1 MALGFTKVRIYHLL
15 TWCMTLTHPE
25 ALILDP
31 LQYGK
36 EIWPRNFLPFC
47 PASHNNPIHYTM
59 YCDTACREGK
69 RGSPPNHKAEIA
81 KKLMLIL
88 THFKII

>member
-47 PASHNNPIHYTM
+47 PASHNNPIHYTILL
-59 YCDTACREGK
+59 YCMQRREERKEQGLKMGKREGLK
-69 RGSPPNHKAEIA
+69 SE
-81 KKLMLIL
+81 
-88 THFKII
+88 

>member
-47 PASHNNPIHYTM
+47 PASHNNPIHYT
-59 YCDTACREGK
+59 TLFE
-69 RGSPPNHKAEIA
+69 
-81 KKLMLIL
+81 MLIEMVVR
-88 THFKII
+88 FKNCHRFGKLNN